1 MKLACYLDEMKWAW
15 YLDEMKWAWWK
26 MSLARLLRTMKQVMV
41 T

>member
-1 MKLACYLDEMKWAW
+1 MKGAW